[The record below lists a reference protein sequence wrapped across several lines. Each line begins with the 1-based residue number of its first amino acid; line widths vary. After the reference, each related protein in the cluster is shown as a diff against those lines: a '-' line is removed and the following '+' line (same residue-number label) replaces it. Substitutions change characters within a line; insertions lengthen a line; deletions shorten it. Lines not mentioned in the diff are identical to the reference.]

1 MANISYR
8 INSIRSIDLQ
18 LNESEERVVAVALIE
33 KAIEIWVSQGYS
45 DDTVKQLI
53 DTVFTRYQEG
63 K

>member
-33 KAIEIWVSQGYS
+33 KAIEIWVAQGYS

-53 DTVFTRYQEG
+53 DTVYMRYQQG